1 MKRKDVELFINT
13 HLEHVSDLATLC
25 TADVL
30 NNKNISLLLSIPS
43 SDRDKHKLKRHF
55 FLQKRIDL
63 YKNLFIES
71 ALEEQKLSSSKDSID
86 NYRYKARFVFSNVKD
101 LSKIK
106 GYKLL
111 QKYGYYNSKT
121 NPSGVVK
128 DHRFSINEG
137 IKRGIEPSILGHLC
151 NCEFLLMADN
161 ARKSDKCSM
170 TLSELLQ
177 EIKLY
182 N

>member
-1 MKRKDVELFINT
+1 MKRKDIEMFIDAR
-13 HLEHVSDLATLC
+13 LEHVNDLATLAI
-25 TADVL
+25 ADVL

-43 SDRDKHKLKRHF
+43 SSRDKHKLKAHF

-86 NYRYKARFVFSNVKD
+86 NYRYKARFVFNNLKD
-101 LSKIK
+101 LSKIR

-121 NPSGVVK
+121 NPTGVVK

-137 IKRGIEPSILGHLC
+137 IKRGVDPSILGHLC
-151 NCEFLLMADN
+151 NCEFLLMVDN
-161 ARKSDKCSM
+161 ARKSDKCSV

-182 N
+182 S